1 MKAKSLDEIAKITQA
16 YDITA
21 TECDGL
27 TLMLHRVLLDR
38 NIDHSVRVGGVT
50 HIPSDAYLAPH
61 LWIQAPIEN
70 FGIATV
76 DFRLRYTL
84 RLNGID
90 FVETGADSVPHGV
103 FLASSYPAILYTG
116 YETDMQR
123 IDDTLFSALCV
134 TRNEQE
140 RIFRAARQA
149 ATQKE

>member
-1 MKAKSLDEIAKITQA
+1 MKAKSLDEIAKFTKA

-21 TECDGL
+21 TESDGL

-50 HIPSDAYLAPH
+50 HVPSDAYLAPH
-61 LWIQAPIEN
+61 LWIQAPVAN

-84 RLNGID
+84 RLHGID

-103 FLASSYPAILYTG
+103 FLANNYTAIIYTG
-116 YETDMQR
+116 YQTEMQR
-123 IDDTLFSALCV
+123 IDDTLFNALCV
-134 TRNEQE
+134 TRDEQE
-140 RIFRAARQA
+140 RIFRAARQT
-149 ATQKE
+149 ATRKE